1 MSEPGRGLYDHLY
14 KRYVQKRDAHQGY
27 EFQQAPVGNVPPPTV
42 TFAERLK
49 WWTLDR
55 WRRLR
60 RVRAERDRLQQ
71 EILRIKDAS
80 QGSGSGSEGDTVDTH
95 SDRRS

>member
-27 EFQQAPVGNVPPPTV
+27 AFQQAPVGNVPPPTV

-71 EILRIKDAS
+71 EILRIKEAA
-80 QGSGSGSEGDTVDTH
+80 QRSGSGSEGDTVNTRP
-95 SDRRS
+95 DRRS

>member
-1 MSEPGRGLYDHLY
+1 MSEPGRGPYDHLY
-14 KRYVQKRDAHQGY
+14 KRYVQRRDAHQGY
-27 EFQQAPVGNVPPPTV
+27 EFQHAPVGNVPPPTV
-42 TFAERLK
+42 TFAVRLK

-71 EILRIKDAS
+71 EILRIKEAP
-80 QGSGSGSEGDTVDTH
+80 QRSGSGSEGDAVSTR
-95 SDRRS
+95 SDHRS